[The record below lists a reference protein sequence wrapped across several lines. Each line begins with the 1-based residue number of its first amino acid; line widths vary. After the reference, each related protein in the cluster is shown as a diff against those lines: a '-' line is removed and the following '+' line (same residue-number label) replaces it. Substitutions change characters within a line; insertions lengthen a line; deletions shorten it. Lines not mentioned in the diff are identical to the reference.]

1 MEPLWLEIVREK
13 AKRKN
18 KVLFTRDSPCLQELL
33 RLIRRQSHACVV
45 FWAFACMEK
54 PLGWL
59 EELLP
64 GETRPR
70 DALLCSREWAA
81 GQIKMPVARRAIL
94 EAHQAAKDTQNPV
107 VAALCH
113 SIGQGCA
120 TVHVETHAIGLP
132 MYELTALVLAFGLD
146 NCQKAVEARILEY
159 EQTLRALSEKKLPE
173 PLAPFLLADRPNR
186 EQLLY
191 EKSPYGWGL

>member
-81 GQIKMPVARRAIL
+81 GR
-94 EAHQAAKDTQNPV
+94 
-107 VAALCH
+107 
-113 SIGQGCA
+113 
-120 TVHVETHAIGLP
+120 
-132 MYELTALVLAFGLD
+132 
-146 NCQKAVEARILEY
+146 
-159 EQTLRALSEKKLPE
+159 
-173 PLAPFLLADRPNR
+173 
-186 EQLLY
+186 
-191 EKSPYGWGL
+191 